1 MVATQ
6 AHAAALAEILGD
18 QHERPVFAELKVE
31 PYNPVGVQV
40 VGVYV
45 AGQMVGRL
53 PRDVAELRRE
63 EFSSAAAAHGAAVV
77 QAVVRAGAFPLVTLE
92 PDS

>member
-6 AHAAALAEILGD
+6 AHAAALSTILGGL
-18 QHERPVFAELKVE
+18 HERPVLAELKVE

-45 AGQMVGRL
+45 AGEMVGRL
-53 PRDVAELRRE
+53 PRDVAEQRRD
-63 EFSSAAAAHGAAVV
+63 EFTAVATAHGAVV
-77 QAVVRAGAFPLVTLE
+77 VEAVVRVGSVPSVTLE
-92 PDS
+92 PTG